1 MIVHFKKTI
10 TMLQTTLIF
19 FFAFVG
25 AYYCMNMI
33 MITLSTFLSVVIV
46 NLYFR
51 GWKSR
56 VPRPIKMVCNY
67 VYLL

>member
-1 MIVHFKKTI
+1 MIVHFKKNNNDAANDAY
-10 TMLQTTLIF
+10 F